1 MLAGCA
7 LVRPADLLLVGLVT
21 ASILPIALQLD
32 WLALVDDRYRLAA
45 ALLLARPLAFLALLA
60 LLPGG
65 AGTLAVAGCFLA
77 AWLLAALASWAAL
90 DRPAGI
96 DAGVVPDRGGDAAAR
111 RLAGAS

>member
-1 MLAGCA
+1 M
-7 LVRPADLLLVGLVT
+7 T

-60 LLPGG
+60 LLPDGP
-65 AGTLAVAGCFLA
+65 GTPAVAGCFLA

-90 DRPAGI
+90 DRPGAS
-96 DAGVVPDRGGDAAAR
+96 APARCRAR
-111 RLAGAS
+111 RRCCGEARRWRS